1 MGVCAFSL
9 IIKSN
14 YGERCNG
21 LWGVGDLGKGC
32 GRFDNRGCGI
42 SIGEFKGGMV
52 TQMSFYR
59 AALFPDFQDF
69 SDLLVLN
76 PEGLL
81 TIHC

>member
-21 LWGVGDLGKGC
+21 LWGVGDLGKGY

-52 TQMSFYR
+52 TQMSF
-59 AALFPDFQDF
+59 
-69 SDLLVLN
+69 
-76 PEGLL
+76 
-81 TIHC
+81 